1 MPRVRRLKSAQ
12 KSPYDGKKC
21 RRLGCQ
27 YFALPG
33 RKSCS
38 SCAAGKA
45 VTGTLEHILQCND
58 FAKKVDKLVKKHC
71 VSDAEFA
78 ELLKDTDLQLVKFLA
93 NVAKKEQKLSN
104 FALRKLMFTASQI
117 RVFPIFT
124 SFTERYECHAWN
136 LCSQAEETILFP
148 DKILGRVLDQHN
160 LGKPCFVD
168 AVRCYWGNH
177 GDFCSPVDLFA
188 ARKKVL
194 CAYPKPLGIM
204 KPIIYCAKRGNE
216 PMERFAELKAKTIIH
231 SFSRISQ
238 K

>member
-1 MPRVRRLKSAQ
+1 
-12 KSPYDGKKC
+12 
-21 RRLGCQ
+21 
-27 YFALPG
+27 
-33 RKSCS
+33 
-38 SCAAGKA
+38 

-93 NVAKKEQKLSN
+93 NVAKKERKLSN

-117 RVFPIFT
+117 QVFPIFT

-136 LCSQAEETILFP
+136 LCFQAEETIRMP

-160 LGKPCFVD
+160 LGKPCFVG
-168 AVRCYWGNH
+168 AVRCYWGCH

-188 ARKKVL
+188 ARKTVL